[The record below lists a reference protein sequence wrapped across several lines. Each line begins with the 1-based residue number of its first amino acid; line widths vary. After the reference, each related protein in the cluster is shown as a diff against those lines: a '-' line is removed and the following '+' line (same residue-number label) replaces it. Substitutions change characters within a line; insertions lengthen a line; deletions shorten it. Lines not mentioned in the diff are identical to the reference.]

1 MQEAFKYMCKHFVDL
16 CSETRV
22 FGECIFANKYWNS
35 LSFIFL
41 ILIAFYMSKYKPWD
55 GLLNFRLE
63 ANKVVAVSC
72 DCKSQ
77 TEFLEQFS
85 FPFISEY

>member
-16 CSETRV
+16 CSETSV
-22 FGECIFANKYWNS
+22 FGECIFANECWNS

-41 ILIAFYMSKYKPWD
+41 LLTAFYMSKNKPRD

-63 ANKVVAVSC
+63 ENKVVAVSC
-72 DCKSQ
+72 DYKSQ
-77 TEFLEQFS
+77 TEFPKQFS